1 MYSIT
6 ALNERDEPIYLYMRG
21 NAIFWTNEA
30 DSPLIWVVGSEE
42 EAGDFLQYLYD
53 LEMMGKICLPDATD
67 IEEVMR

>member
-1 MYSIT
+1 MYRIT
-6 ALNERDEPIYLYMRG
+6 ALNECDEPIYLYVRG

-30 DSPLIWVVGSEE
+30 DNPFIWIVGNEA

-53 LEMMGKICLPDATD
+53 LELMGKISLPNATD